1 MQGGWVIMG
10 MNIDFAVQAWRN
22 RCDPA
27 RPSPAYHT
35 GSVAKDLCPWRA
47 FTIWRD
53 PSFGSSMKVLSS
65 ANLYAV
71 MCPHAVN
78 HPSSRSTPSSPPDD
92 LGLIY
97 SPSVAAENNVPTV
110 SQSESG
116 AQGPHERIALT
127 VVWTP
132 SGPDRAR
139 PSSTSRNSLP
149 PGAGPPPPSLCHA
162 HDVHTDGHRA
172 G

>member
-1 MQGGWVIMG
+1 
-10 MNIDFAVQAWRN
+10 MNSVFFTN
-22 RCDPA
+22 RTIPGRLCHPVPFGCL
-27 RPSPAYHT
+27 RTSST
-35 GSVAKDLCPWRA
+35 KDLAEPWDVRLGLFRFFA
-47 FTIWRD
+47 A
-53 PSFGSSMKVLSS
+53 GSSMKVLSS
-65 ANLYAV
+65 ANLYAI

>member
-1 MQGGWVIMG
+1 MRSVTCSIC
-10 MNIDFAVQAWRN
+10 QAGFIFEGDRSLN
-22 RCDPA
+22 L
-27 RPSPAYHT
+27 S
-35 GSVAKDLCPWRA
+35 SS
-47 FTIWRD
+47 TIRL
-53 PSFGSSMKVLSS
+53 GSSMKVLSS